1 MSEIV
6 TLEVS
11 DAIVRHARAVAT
23 QTQRPLEAVLLEWL
37 DRSAAEVPVELLPD
51 DEVLAL
57 RDQMLSQA
65 DQAYLGEL
73 LARQREGELNDSEQ
87 AQLDALMLTYRRGLV
102 RKAQAFKVAVERGLQ
117 PPIGT
122 A

>member
-1 MSEIV
+1 MSETV
-6 TLEVS
+6 TPEVS
-11 DAIVRHARAVAT
+11 DTIVRHARAVAT

-65 DQAYLGEL
+65 DQSYLSEL
-73 LARQREGELNDSEQ
+73 LFASARGRAQR
-87 AQLDALMLTYRRGLV
+87 
-102 RKAQAFKVAVERGLQ
+102 
-117 PPIGT
+117 
-122 A
+122 